1 MLFLFYSFFYALSRP
16 FFKGNPYILPRVLYK
31 GTLTIFGMRV
41 RGSAAA
47 GRGSGIGLAI
57 VRSIVERA
65 GGDVAAAR
73 SPWGG
78 ARFTIRLRG
87 AESEPAAS

>member
-1 MLFLFYSFFYALSRP
+1 M
-16 FFKGNPYILPRVLYK
+16 VLAVDDD
-31 GTLTIFGMRV
+31 GPGIAASERCTIFGMRV

-57 VRSIVERA
+57 ARSIVERA

-87 AESEPAAS
+87 AESEAAPS